1 MCVVSDQSPYLIFLD
16 VLDDASYGGGM
27 GRIPIIPD
35 FSIQDSEGQTVLEL
49 ALWTKQYQVARSLL
63 DAEADINHAGQ
74 QDRSLLHKAI
84 MRKDVD
90 SCLFLIENGA
100 DFNKV

>member
-1 MCVVSDQSPYLIFLD
+1 MIIS
-16 VLDDASYGGGM
+16 DDASHGGGM

-49 ALWTKQYQVARSLL
+49 SLWTNQYHVARSLL
-63 DAEADINHAGQ
+63 DSEADINHSDQ
-74 QDRSLLHKAI
+74 QGRSLLHKAI
-84 MRKDVD
+84 MRKDID
-90 SCLFLIENGA
+90 SSLFLVENGA